1 MTFDAWLIVA
11 CGAAYLSIPVG
22 LLLAARR
29 RRPRVQSVAHDF
41 ACTHDRSGLC
51 RVVAGVASG
60 GNLLTGVYTG
70 VVCGP

>member
-29 RRPRVQSVAHDF
+29 RRPRVQSVVHDF
-41 ACTHDRSGLC
+41 ACTHDPL
-51 RVVAGVASG
+51 
-60 GNLLTGVYTG
+60 
-70 VVCGP
+70 